1 MGSETLDPES
11 YFKTNKGAL
20 KMARKEKG
28 PKLSR
33 TYRLPAD
40 VVNFLETRPNAT
52 SYLASLVRREL
63 ANETGVYIIDMRHF
77 AKSSRDMILKK
88 LDAEGVAIQEVSKM
102 LSDGFAVFPK
112 N

>member
-1 MGSETLDPES
+1 
-11 YFKTNKGAL
+11 
-20 KMARKEKG
+20 MARKEKG

-63 ANETGVYIIDMRHF
+63 ANETGVFILDMRHF

-112 N
+112 PE